1 MSVFWKVSISR
12 PGNSLLLFL
21 VAFMKI
27 VCFGT
32 IYAVSLIVFWKVDFL
47 SFLQD
52 FRKFKLNYR
61 IYRICSKVCKWGV
74 PQQKMGMFHIKY
86 GKIKDGPKNT
96 KWSPPTIP
104 RDRQTCI
111 FCDLNL
117 LQISGLTKARVR
129 EGGCRCSSQV
139 WPNFSV
145 SSWTHAHL

>member
-1 MSVFWKVSISR
+1 
-12 PGNSLLLFL
+12 
-21 VAFMKI
+21 MKI

-52 FRKFKLNYR
+52 FQKFMLN
-61 IYRICSKVCKWGV
+61 YRICSKVCKWGV

-129 EGGCRCSSQV
+129 EGADAQVKYGLISQF
-139 WPNFSV
+139 PPGPMHTYK
-145 SSWTHAHL
+145 WTLGGSFVH